1 MVSDEQVRVLR
12 KKRMAGEEMEA
23 ASAAAGMSVRTA
35 QKWQKGM
42 IPSATKGERAWRTRE
57 DPFAAVWEEEVVPLL
72 AGVDGDRL
80 EAKTVFEELNRKRK
94 VEERFVDGQ
103 LRTLQR
109 RIREWRALHGG
120 AREVMFPQVH
130 TAGRMGSF
138 DFTHATELGV
148 TIAGVLFVHLF
159 FEFVL
164 AFSGW
169 RFVQLAFGETFEAL
183 LSGLQGAFFE
193 AKGVPERVRL
203 DNLSAATHELVKTG
217 GRALTARFAAL
228 ADHYGFVPSRIQPGE
243 GHENGVAEKA
253 HHLLK
258 SALGQAL
265 ILRGSREFAS
275 VEAYLEFVADV
286 VHRKFHAGNEEK
298 IALERAALKALPAMK
313 VPEFT
318 AYSGLRVS
326 EWSTINVGG
335 RIYSVPSRL
344 KSHEVT
350 AHLHADFVDVR
361 LGTKSVV
368 APIPRLRGDKNHRI
382 DYRHV
387 IWSLVQKPGAF
398 AAYRFREDMFPTP
411 TFREAYDRLRRGRGD
426 RADVE
431 YVRILHLAASTTERS
446 VEDALVAL
454 LAGGESFD
462 YARVKSIAHPA
473 EPKVPVISIGKPD
486 PGAYNELLE
495 SQELLVCG
503 GAS

>member
-1 MVSDEQVRVLR
+1 MS
-12 KKRMAGEEMEA
+12 GEEMEA
-23 ASAAAGMSVRTA
+23 ACAAAGMSVRTG

-42 IPSATKGERAWRTRE
+42 IPSASKGDRTWRTRE
-57 DPFAAVWEEEVVPLL
+57 DPFAVVWDEEVVPLL
-72 AGVDGDRL
+72 GAAHGERL
-80 EAKTVFEELNRKRK
+80 EAKTIFEALNRKRSA
-94 VEERFVDGQ
+94 EERFGSGQ

-109 RIREWRALHGG
+109 RIREWRAHHG
-120 AREVMFPQVH
+120 APTEVMFPQVH

-148 TIAGVLFVHLF
+148 TIGGVLFVHLF

-183 LSGLQGAFFE
+183 LSGLQGAFFA

-203 DNLSAATHELVKTG
+203 DGLSAATHELVKTG
-217 GRALTARFAAL
+217 GRALTTRFAAL
-228 ADHYGFVPSRIQPGE
+228 VDHYGFVPSRIQPGE

-258 SALGQAL
+258 NGLDQEL
-265 ILRGSREFAS
+265 ILRGSREFVS
-275 VEAYLEFVADV
+275 VDAYLAFVADV

-298 IALERAALKALPAMK
+298 IALERAALRALPAMK
-313 VPEFT
+313 VPE
-318 AYSGLRVS
+318 YSIFPGLRVS

-344 KSHEVT
+344 KRHEVT
-350 AHLHADFVDVR
+350 ARLHADFVDVR
-361 LGTKSVV
+361 LGTKSV
-368 APIPRLRGDKNHRI
+368 ATMPRLRGDKNHRI

-398 AAYRFREDMFPTP
+398 AAYRFREDMFPSQ

-446 VEDALVAL
+446 VEEALIAL
-454 LAGGESFD
+454 LAEGEAFD

-473 EPKVPVISIGKPD
+473 EPKVPVVTIGKPD
-486 PGAYNELLE
+486 PGAYDDLLE
-495 SQELLVCG
+495 SRELLASG